1 MSKQIESNPSRVSFD
16 PGAVDMDKLDDI
28 ADERDL
34 SRAEL
39 IRQTLKE
46 VVEAHDDG
54 EERNAEL
61 HKPEH
66 PELLAAFETLLDASD
81 HPRGVR
87 RVGVEEARDK
97 LHTQQCG
104 KSQVVERLLSPL
116 NQEGFITIRNGQITV
131 HRQTVEEVEAARQ
144 QTEREIE
151 EQGYDGPIPSQHDT
165 PDEQKTIRKYQH
177 GQMNVPFG
185 AAAWAASQVVWDDGD
200 RVATDGGQR

>member
-28 ADERDL
+28 AEERDL

-46 VVEAHDDG
+46 VVDAHDDG

-66 PELLAAFETLLDASD
+66 PELLAAFEKLLDASD
-81 HPRGVR
+81 HPRGVC
-87 RVGVEEARDK
+87 RVSVEEARDK
-97 LHTQQCG
+97 LHTQRCG
-104 KSQVVERLLSPL
+104 KGQVVNRLLSPL
-116 NQEGFITIRNGQITV
+116 HQEGFITIRNGRITV
-131 HRQTVEEVEAARQ
+131 HRQTVDEVEEARQ
-144 QTEREIE
+144 QTEKEIE
-151 EQGYDGPIPSQHDT
+151 EHGYNGPIPSE
-165 PDEQKTIRKYQH
+165 DEFPKELKVIEKCQNLGLNI
-177 GQMNVPFG
+177 PFNSG
-185 AAAWAASQVVWDDGD
+185 AWLASEFVWDADN

>member
-16 PGAVDMDKLDDI
+16 PGAVDMEKLDEV
-28 ADERDL
+28 ADDRDM

-46 VVEAHDDG
+46 VVDAHDDG

-66 PELLAAFETLLDASD
+66 PELLAAFEKLLDASD

-104 KSQVVERLLSPL
+104 KSQVVKRLLRPL
-116 NQEGFITIRNGQITV
+116 NQEGFITIRNGKITV
-131 HRQTVEEVEAARQ
+131 HRQTVDEVEAARQ

-165 PDEQKTIRKYQH
+165 PEEQKTIRKYQL
-177 GQMNVPFG
+177 GRMNVPFG
-185 AAAWAASQVVWDDGD
+185 AAAWAASQVVWDDGT
-200 RVATDGGQR
+200 RVAADGGQR